1 MENSI
6 EGYTEY
12 GYRGAEEVISLTSEN
27 KSLKEE
33 INHLKETLVDL
44 RKQLERIKGLVN
56 KK

>member
-44 RKQLERIKGLVN
+44 KKQLERIKGLVN